1 MRNETLSIG
10 LDYRLNY
17 KFYEKNTSNDETSFK
32 DVQEVAFNSS
42 INAYRD
48 NVFIDIF
55 DKYKRVPIDER
66 EPVATDNVLVNMT
79 NSNRFLV
86 EPYLVVPLR
95 LSTIRARY
103 SYENLWY
110 EVDEGDNTENHFGGL
125 IVSRDFTG
133 RLSVEASY
141 SYLAHRPEQT
151 ESYDLQTATLSMEYE
166 AFRHVNVFFGGGQAW
181 FDFEQR
187 ENHSTS
193 VWDAGVYL
201 AKNIYAEDDF
211 FADSSLY
218 VLRCPEAQGKIAPC
232 AGLFMGVGYEKQFD
246 FSVTSGTFER
256 DVIKANLAYEGRLKA
271 SLEIFGSIEEYISID
286 REDRAAGTVWFLS
299 APLSKR
305 VSGEISGN
313 YTYYEFLPE
322 GEDVNRYSTRL
333 ILEYAL
339 TAVSLRMSYVY
350 NDNNSSN
357 DDNDYQNNVVW
368 VEIELRG

>member
-1 MRNETLSIG
+1 
-10 LDYRLNY
+10 
-17 KFYEKNTSNDETSFK
+17 
-32 DVQEVAFNSS
+32 
-42 INAYRD
+42 
-48 NVFIDIF
+48 
-55 DKYKRVPIDER
+55 
-66 EPVATDNVLVNMT
+66 
-79 NSNRFLV
+79 
-86 EPYLVVPLR
+86 
-95 LSTIRARY
+95 
-103 SYENLWY
+103 
-110 EVDEGDNTENHFGGL
+110 
-125 IVSRDFTG
+125 
-133 RLSVEASY
+133 
-141 SYLAHRPEQT
+141 
-151 ESYDLQTATLSMEYE
+151 
-166 AFRHVNVFFGGGQAW
+166 VNVFFGGGQAW